1 MLVDARWP
9 PPEPE
14 PERPRFPWVVVVWP
28 GLTVAFLAV
37 GAVAP
42 PLITYACVIG
52 ALYSAVESFA
62 RFVPR
67 IGGMKDYKQ

>member
-9 PPEPE
+9 PPDPE
-14 PERPRFPWVVVVWP
+14 PEAPRFPWAVLAWP

-37 GAVAP
+37 GMLAP
-42 PLITYACVIG
+42 PLVTFVCVIG
-52 ALYSAVESFA
+52 ALCCAVESFA

-67 IGGMKDYKQ
+67 TGGMKDYRQ